1 MLVLANK
8 RRSSNMEMIMAFV
21 RKACLGLIV
30 ALASFDA
37 SAQNS
42 AQIGTLSCDVSRGIG
57 LFVVEKQTLSCV
69 FEDGKGNVENY
80 TGSIDQF
87 GVAIGE
93 VAAGH
98 LVWGVVAATSGL
110 PEGALAGTYAGVGA
124 NASIGAG
131 GGANVLV
138 GGGNRAFS
146 LQPISVEAQK
156 GINIAGGVTAVT
168 LKPAP

>member
-1 MLVLANK
+1 
-8 RRSSNMEMIMAFV
+8 MAFV

-30 ALASFDA
+30 ALASLEA

-57 LFVVEKQTLSCV
+57 LFVFEKQTLSCN
-69 FEDGKGNVENY
+69 FDDGKGNVQSY

-87 GVAIGE
+87 GVALGE

-98 LVWGVVAATSGL
+98 LVWGVVAATSGV
-110 PEGALAGTYAGVGA
+110 PQGALAGTYAGVGA

-138 GGGNRAFS
+138 GGSNRAFS
-146 LQPISVEAQK
+146 LQPISVEAET
-156 GINIAGGVTAVT
+156 GINIAGGVTALT
-168 LKPAP
+168 LKPAS